1 MLCYIIETE
10 NIGNE
15 NIYQM
20 YGQVKHALAQTSA
33 IKFNIEFANQQ
44 TSKQVIVLLDSIVRI
59 VKNKIRLN

>member
-20 YGQVKHALAQTSA
+20 YGQAKHALAQTSA

-44 TSKQVIVLLDSIVRI
+44 TSKQVIVLC
-59 VKNKIRLN
+59 